1 MSYSSPGA
9 SGHGRAHKPDLLCF
23 SHLRWN
29 FVYQRPQHLMTRF
42 ARERRVFYWEEPV
55 FGGAEPRLEVTR
67 GADGVTLVVPHLPH
81 AEPEAT
87 EATLRALLDG
97 WMADEGTGRF
107 VAWFYTP
114 MALGWAGHLDPL
126 ATVYDCMDELSAFR
140 FAPPQLLAREAEL
153 MRRADLVFTG
163 GRSLYEARRDRHAS
177 VHLFPSS
184 IDADHFAA
192 ARAPQPDPED
202 QAGIPHPRIGF
213 FGVLDERFDA
223 ELVRGIAERRP
234 DWQVVLVGPVCKVD
248 PADLPH
254 GPNLHYLGPKS
265 YTDLPRYLAGWDAAA
280 LFFALNESTRFIS
293 PTKTPEYLAAGKRT
307 VSSPVRDVVRT
318 WGEDGLVRIAT
329 QVDDWVAA
337 IGDALA
343 DEGRGAWLAA
353 VDARLAQSSWES
365 TWAGM
370 DALIDDASGSR
381 PADSETAA
389 PVDSMYS
396 IGLGESG
403 LDAERAA
410 EREGLA
416 TTAGD

>member
-1 MSYSSPGA
+1 MSRPHPGA
-9 SGHGRAHKPDLLCF
+9 SGNARARKPDLLCF

-42 ARERRVFYWEEPV
+42 ARDRRVFYWEEPV
-55 FGGAEPRLEVTR
+55 FGAGEPRLEATR
-67 GADGVTLVVPHLPH
+67 GADGVTVIVPHLPH
-81 AEPEAT
+81 MEADRAEA
-87 EATLRALLDG
+87 ALRTLLDG
-97 WMADEGTGRF
+97 WMADAGTGRF
-107 VAWFYTP
+107 VAWFQTP

-140 FAPPQLLAREAEL
+140 FAPPELVAREAEL

-163 GRSLYEARRDRHAS
+163 GRSLYEARRDRHPS

-184 IDADHFAA
+184 IDAEHFGA
-192 ARAPQPDPED
+192 ARAPRPDPAD

-223 ELVRGIAERRP
+223 ELVREIAQRRP
-234 DWQVVLVGPVCKVD
+234 EWQIVLIGPVCKVD

-254 GPNLHYLGPKS
+254 GSNLHYLGSKS
-265 YTDLPRYLAGWDAAA
+265 YEDLPAYIAGWDTAA

-318 WGEDGLVRIAT
+318 WGDDGLVRIAAD
-329 QVDDWVAA
+329 VDQWVAA
-337 IGDALA
+337 IDEALA
-343 DEGRGAWLAA
+343 DEGRDAWLAA

-370 DALIDDASGSR
+370 DALIDAAGSR
-381 PADSETAA
+381 SAAQEAAD
-389 PVDSMYS
+389 PVGVGEDSVEM
-396 IGLGESG
+396 G
-403 LDAERAA
+403 LDAECAA

-416 TTAGD
+416 TAAGD

>member
-1 MSYSSPGA
+1 MSDSTTGA
-9 SGHGRAHKPDLLCF
+9 GGSGRARKPDLLCF

-29 FVYQRPQHLMTRF
+29 FVFQRPQHLMTRF
-42 ARERRVFYWEEPV
+42 ARDRRVFYWEEPV
-55 FGGAEPRLEVTR
+55 FGADRAWLDVSP
-67 GADGVTLVVPHLPH
+67 GADGVTLIVPHLPH
-81 AEPEAT
+81 LDADGAEA
-87 EATLRALLDG
+87 ALRTLLDG

-163 GRSLYEARRDRHAS
+163 GRSLYEARRDRHAC

-184 IDADHFAA
+184 IDAEHFAA
-192 ARAPQPDPED
+192 ARAPQPDPDD

-234 DWQVVLVGPVCKVD
+234 EWQIVLIGPVCKVD

-254 GPNLHYLGPKS
+254 ASNLHYLGAKS
-265 YTDLPRYLAGWDAAA
+265 YTDLPRYLAGWNAAA

-307 VSSPVRDVVRT
+307 VSSPIRDVVRS
-318 WGEDGLVRIAT
+318 WGDDGLVRIAT
-329 QVDDWVAA
+329 DADDWVAA
-337 IGDALA
+337 IEDALA
-343 DEGRGAWLAA
+343 DEGRDAWLAR

-370 DALIDDASGSR
+370 EALIDGATASRSAVDADVSIEM
-381 PADSETAA
+381 ADAMG
-389 PVDSMYS
+389 VD
-396 IGLGESG
+396 ESG
-403 LDAERAA
+403 LDAERA
-410 EREGLA
+410 GLA
-416 TTAGD
+416 TAAGD